1 MRKSLAFI
9 LSVQR
14 PSLKP
19 SSFQGDED
27 GGRWAAA
34 AEHGVALRPHFAFEH
49 LQPHQLSATAIPVW
63 AAAIGGSPEEKPA

>member
-1 MRKSLAFI
+1 MRKSVAFI
-9 LSVQR
+9 LFVQR

-34 AEHGVALRPHFAFEH
+34 EHGVALRPHFAFQH
-49 LQPHQLSATAIPVW
+49 LQPHQLSAAAIPVW
-63 AAAIGGSPEEKPA
+63 AAAIGGSREEKPA